1 MAQVPFMTEAK
12 VWILVVAVLILA
24 ELRLVS
30 SVLLVKKT
38 MFFTV
43 AVSVLTNITA
53 CYTAR

>member
-12 VWILVVAVLILA
+12 VWILVLAVLILT
-24 ELRLVS
+24 ELRLVF
-30 SVLLVKKT
+30 SVLLIKKT
-38 MFFTV
+38 MFFSV